1 MNDLDT
7 DLLRRA
13 LRAPQEPGPLSAGR
27 AGPDDITEI
36 ITRGRRL
43 RWRRRALA
51 AGGSVCLAA
60 AVVGT
65 VAGIGRLTAPSSG
78 PAQHVVSPV
87 GGTRTRLAR
96 APSPDPGRATP
107 SPVASATAAPTVR
120 PTPTDIPA
128 ASATPSQI
136 PPSQPL
142 PTPTSTGAAV
152 SASSA
157 ATPTSL
163 PSASAISS
171 AAPSATSSATSSA
184 ASAGTAV
191 QHADRSALGRPR
203 S

>member
-43 RWRRRALA
+43 RWRRRAMA

-87 GGTRTRLAR
+87 GGTRTRLAP

-120 PTPTDIPA
+120 PTATDIPA

-157 ATPTSL
+157 APPTSS
-163 PSASAISS
+163 PSAS
-171 AAPSATSSATSSA
+171 AAPSATPSATPSA

-191 QHADRSALGRPR
+191 QHADRSAPGRPR